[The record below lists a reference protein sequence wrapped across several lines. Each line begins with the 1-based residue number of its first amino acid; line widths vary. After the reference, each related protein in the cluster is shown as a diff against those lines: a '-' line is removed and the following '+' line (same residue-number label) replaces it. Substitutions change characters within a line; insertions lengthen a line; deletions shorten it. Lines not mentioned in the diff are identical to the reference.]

1 MRIQRHV
8 KNVVSLGIKRK
19 IVVQPKLTAFKLLVK
34 GPMILKRG
42 KPSQGNKRRR
52 NGASVLCVIP
62 SILLLEGETTR
73 SGHQIGYLSVI
84 SIRSS
89 L

>member
-1 MRIQRHV
+1 MRIQRLV

-19 IVVQPKLTAFKLLVK
+19 IVAQLKLTAFKLLVK

-42 KPSQGNKRRR
+42 KLSLESKRRR
-52 NGASVLCVIP
+52 NVVSVLCVVP
-62 SILLLEGETTR
+62 SILLLEEEIMR